1 MSRRPSHRDVA
12 STKPPALK
20 EIFQVDVL
28 ASKVI
33 SVLRQRSFAE
43 NALLCDA
50 TIDQLLVAIS
60 DPKPFDTSAVLMML
74 RAARLSY
81 EDIVSCY
88 IPEAARHLGCRWNQS
103 EMSFAQV
110 TTASARLQDL
120 VRVMSSDWSIDIG
133 RKVPDSQL
141 GILLVICDNDTHTL
155 GCATIGARLRHA
167 GHSVRLI
174 FGASDQDLR
183 EALQHDWYDL
193 IMFSCA
199 RPQALVTIRQFVN
212 HIRATLLD
220 APPIILGGLILP
232 QVVDAQEI
240 TDVDLATNDLQ
251 LALKLCGVRT
261 VGKKLVA
268 E

>member
-1 MSRRPSHRDVA
+1 MSRRSSHGNV
-12 STKPPALK
+12 TKMQPPALK
-20 EIFQVDVL
+20 EIFQVGAL
-28 ASKVI
+28 ASKAI
-33 SVLRQRSFAE
+33 AVLRKRSLAE

-50 TIDQLLVAIS
+50 TIDQLLIAITEPGNF
-60 DPKPFDTSAVLMML
+60 DPAAVLLML
-74 RAARLSY
+74 RTARLSH

-120 VRVMSSDWSIDIG
+120 VRVMSSDWTVDVG
-133 RKVPDSQL
+133 RKVPDSRL

-155 GCATIGARLRHA
+155 GCATIGARLRYA

-174 FGASDQDLR
+174 FGATDQDLR
-183 EALQHDWYDL
+183 AALRQDWYDL

-199 RPQALVTIRQFVN
+199 RPQALVTVRQFVN
-212 HIRATLLD
+212 HIRATLHEV
-220 APPIILGGLILP
+220 PPIVLGGLILP

-251 LALKLCGVRT
+251 HALKLCDVRT

>member
-1 MSRRPSHRDVA
+1 MSRRSSHGSVTRI
-12 STKPPALK
+12 KPFALR
-20 EIFQVDVL
+20 EVFQVEML
-28 ASKVI
+28 ASEVI
-33 SVLRQRSFAE
+33 SGLSKHSLAE
-43 NALLCDA
+43 NTLLCDA
-50 TIDQLLVAIS
+50 TIDQLLAAIA
-60 DPKPFDTSAVLMML
+60 DPKQFDTSAVLMML

-103 EMSFAQV
+103 EMSFSQV
-110 TTASARLQDL
+110 TIASARLQDL
-120 VRVMSSDWSIDIG
+120 VRVMSSDWTVGVG
-133 RKVPDSQL
+133 RKVPDTRL

-155 GCATIGARLRHA
+155 GCAIIGARLRCA

-174 FGASDQDLR
+174 FGATDQDLLA
-183 EALQHDWYDL
+183 ALRQDWYDL

-199 RPQALVTIRQFVN
+199 RPQALVRVRQFVN
-212 HIRATLLD
+212 HIRATLHEV
-220 APPIILGGLILP
+220 PPIVLGGLILP
-232 QVVDAQEI
+232 QVEDAQEI

-251 LALKLCGVRT
+251 HALKLCDVRT